1 MTIFDHF
8 DHLRDENFQL
18 GNEMDVGF
26 GIPQDVVSAIT
37 EYLDTNGGQFENNSS
52 YECSDEMVQESYR

>member
-8 DHLRDENFQL
+8 DQL
-18 GNEMDVGF
+18 GNEMGVGF

-37 EYLDTNGGQFENNSS
+37 EYLDTNGGQFENYSG
-52 YECSDEMVQESYR
+52 YDCSDEMAQAMESYR